1 MTMKGTEQFKKTIK
15 AYLEDRAKTD
25 ALFAVTYA
33 KPNKNI
39 DDCITFILN
48 QVKSSGCNGFADDE
62 IYSLAVHYYDEDKIN
77 VGKPMNCHVVVNHQ
91 VVLTEE
97 EKAEAKQQAITRY
110 QEDEIRKMRERR
122 SKPKPTAASQSTEP
136 QPSLFD
142 M

>member
-1 MTMKGTEQFKKTIK
+1 MKGTEQFKKTIK
-15 AYLEDRAKTD
+15 AYLEQRAETD

-48 QVKSSGCNGFADDE
+48 QVKNSGCNGFANDE
-62 IYSLAVHYYDEDKIN
+62 IYSLAAHYYDEDTID
-77 VGKPMNCHVVVNHQ
+77 VGKPINCQVVVNHQ
-91 VVLTEE
+91 IVLTEE

-110 QEDEIRKMRERR
+110 QDEEIRKMRERR
-122 SKPKPTAASQSTEP
+122 SKPKPAAAPQSAAP

>member
-1 MTMKGTEQFKKTIK
+1 MKGTEQFKKTIK

>member
-1 MTMKGTEQFKKTIK
+1 MKGTEQFKNTIK
-15 AYLEDRAKTD
+15 AYLEQRAETD

-48 QVKSSGCNGFADDE
+48 QVKNSGCNGFANDE
-62 IYSLAVHYYDEDKIN
+62 IYSLAVHYYDEDTID
-77 VGKPMNCHVVVNHQ
+77 VGKPMNCQVVVNHQ
-91 VVLTEE
+91 IVLTEE

-110 QEDEIRKMRERR
+110 QDEEIRKMRERR
-122 SKPKPTAASQSTEP
+122 SKPKPAAAPQSAAP

>member
-1 MTMKGTEQFKKTIK
+1 MKGTEQFKKTIK

-25 ALFAVTYA
+25 ALFAATYA

-39 DDCITFILN
+39 DDCITFIIN
-48 QVKSSGCNGFADDE
+48 QVKNSGCTGFADDE

-122 SKPKPTAASQSTEP
+122 SKPKPAAAPQPAEQ

>member
-1 MTMKGTEQFKKTIK
+1 MKGTEQFKKTIK
-15 AYLEDRAKTD
+15 AYLEQRAETD

-48 QVKSSGCNGFADDE
+48 QVKNSGCNGFANDE
-62 IYSLAVHYYDEDKIN
+62 IYSLAVHYYDEDTID
-77 VGKPMNCHVVVNHQ
+77 VGKPMNCQVVVNHQ
-91 VVLTEE
+91 IVLTEE
-97 EKAEAKQQAITRY
+97 EKAEAKQQAVTRY
-110 QEDEIRKMRERR
+110 QDEEIRKMRERR
-122 SKPKPTAASQSTEP
+122 NKTKPTAAPQSAAP

>member
-1 MTMKGTEQFKKTIK
+1 MKGTEQFKKTIK
-15 AYLEDRAKTD
+15 AYLEQRAETD

-39 DDCITFILN
+39 DDCVTFILN
-48 QVKSSGCNGFADDE
+48 QVKNSGCNGFADDE
-62 IYSLAVHYYDEDKIN
+62 IYSLAVHYYDEDTID
-77 VGKPMNCHVVVNHQ
+77 VGKPMNCQVVVNHQ
-91 VVLTEE
+91 IVLTEE

-110 QEDEIRKMRERR
+110 QDDEIRKMRERK
-122 SKPKPTAASQSTEP
+122 SKPKPAAAPLSAAP

>member
-1 MTMKGTEQFKKTIK
+1 MKGTEQFKKIIK
-15 AYLEDRAKTD
+15 AYLEQRAETD

-39 DDCITFILN
+39 DDCVTFILN
-48 QVKSSGCNGFADDE
+48 QVKNSGCNGFADDE
-62 IYSLAVHYYDEDKIN
+62 IYSLAVHYYDEDTID
-77 VGKPMNCHVVVNHQ
+77 VGKSMNCQVVVNHQ
-91 VVLTEE
+91 IVLTEE

-110 QEDEIRKMRERR
+110 QDDEIRKMRERK
-122 SKPKPTAASQSTEP
+122 SKPKPAAAPQSAAP

>member
-1 MTMKGTEQFKKTIK
+1 MKGTEQFKKTIK
-15 AYLEDRAKTD
+15 AYLEQRAETD

-48 QVKSSGCNGFADDE
+48 QVKNSGCNGFADDE
-62 IYSLAVHYYDEDKIN
+62 IYSLAVHYYDEDTID
-77 VGKPMNCHVVVNHQ
+77 VGKPMNCQVVVNHQ
-91 VVLTEE
+91 IVLTEE
-97 EKAEAKQQAITRY
+97 EKAEAKQQAVTRY
-110 QEDEIRKMRERR
+110 QDEEIRKMRERR
-122 SKPKPTAASQSTEP
+122 SKPKPAAAPQSAAS

>member
-1 MTMKGTEQFKKTIK
+1 MKGTEQFKKTIK
-15 AYLEDRAKTD
+15 TYLEDRAKTD
-25 ALFAVTYA
+25 ELFAATYA

-39 DDCITFILN
+39 DNCITFIIN
-48 QVKSSGCNGFADDE
+48 QVKNSGCNGFADDE
-62 IYSLAVHYYDEDKIN
+62 IYSLAVHYYDEDKID
-77 VGKPMNCHVVVNHQ
+77 VGKPMNCNVVVNHQ
-91 VVLTEE
+91 IVLTEE

-122 SKPKPTAASQSTEP
+122 SKPKPTAAPQPAEP

>member
-1 MTMKGTEQFKKTIK
+1 MKGTEQFKKTIK
-15 AYLEDRAKTD
+15 AYLEQRAETD

-48 QVKSSGCNGFADDE
+48 QVKNSGCNGFADDE
-62 IYSLAVHYYDEDKIN
+62 IYSLAVHYYDEDTID
-77 VGKPMNCHVVVNHQ
+77 VGKPENCQVVVNHQ
-91 VVLTEE
+91 IVLTEE

-110 QEDEIRKMRERR
+110 QDEEIRKMRERR
-122 SKPKPTAASQSTEP
+122 SKPKPAAAPQSAAP

>member
-1 MTMKGTEQFKKTIK
+1 MEQ
-15 AYLEDRAKTD
+15 RAETD

-48 QVKSSGCNGFADDE
+48 QVKNSGCNGFANDE
-62 IYSLAVHYYDEDKIN
+62 IYSLAVHYYDEDTID
-77 VGKPMNCHVVVNHQ
+77 VGKPMNCQVVVNHQ
-91 VVLTEE
+91 IVLTEE

-110 QEDEIRKMRERR
+110 QDEEIRKMRERR
-122 SKPKPTAASQSTEP
+122 SKPKPAAAPQSAAP

>member
-1 MTMKGTEQFKKTIK
+1 MKGTEQFKKTIK
-15 AYLEDRAKTD
+15 AYLEQRAETD

-48 QVKSSGCNGFADDE
+48 QVKNSGCNGFADDE
-62 IYSLAVHYYDEDKIN
+62 IYSLAVHYYDEDTID
-77 VGKPMNCHVVVNHQ
+77 VGKPMNCQVVVNHQ
-91 VVLTEE
+91 IVLTEE
-97 EKAEAKQQAITRY
+97 EKAEAKQQAVTRY
-110 QEDEIRKMRERR
+110 QDEEIRKMRERR
-122 SKPKPTAASQSTEP
+122 SKPKPAAAPQSAAP

>member
-1 MTMKGTEQFKKTIK
+1 MKGTEQFKKTIK
-15 AYLEDRAKTD
+15 AYLEQRAETD

-39 DDCITFILN
+39 DDCVTFILN
-48 QVKSSGCNGFADDE
+48 QVKNSGCNGFADDE
-62 IYSLAVHYYDEDKIN
+62 IYSLAVHYYDEDTID
-77 VGKPMNCHVVVNHQ
+77 VGKPMNCQVVVNHQ
-91 VVLTEE
+91 IVLTEE

-110 QEDEIRKMRERR
+110 QDDEIRKMRERK
-122 SKPKPTAASQSTEP
+122 SKPKPAAAPQSAAP

>member
-1 MTMKGTEQFKKTIK
+1 MKGTEQFKKTIK
-15 AYLEDRAKTD
+15 AYLEQRAETD

-48 QVKSSGCNGFADDE
+48 QVKNSGCNGFANDE
-62 IYSLAVHYYDEDKIN
+62 IYSLAVHYYDEDTID
-77 VGKPMNCHVVVNHQ
+77 VGKPMNCQVVVNHQ
-91 VVLTEE
+91 IVLTEE

-110 QEDEIRKMRERR
+110 QDEEIRKMRERR
-122 SKPKPTAASQSTEP
+122 SKPKPAAAPQSAAP

>member
-1 MTMKGTEQFKKTIK
+1 MKGTEQFKKTIK
-15 AYLEDRAKTD
+15 AYLEQRAETD

-39 DDCITFILN
+39 DDCVTFILN
-48 QVKSSGCNGFADDE
+48 QVKNSGCNGFADDE
-62 IYSLAVHYYDEDKIN
+62 IYSLAVHYYDEDTID
-77 VGKPMNCHVVVNHQ
+77 VGKSMNCQVVVNHQ
-91 VVLTEE
+91 IVLTEE

-110 QEDEIRKMRERR
+110 QDDEIRKMRERKSK
-122 SKPKPTAASQSTEP
+122 SKPAAVPQSAAP

>member
-1 MTMKGTEQFKKTIK
+1 MKGTEQFKKTIK

-25 ALFAVTYA
+25 VLFAATYA

-48 QVKSSGCNGFADDE
+48 QIKNSGCNGFADDE

-77 VGKPMNCHVVVNHQ
+77 VSKPMNCHVVVNHQ

>member
-1 MTMKGTEQFKKTIK
+1 MKGTEQFKKTIK
-15 AYLEDRAKTD
+15 AYLEQRAETD

-39 DDCITFILN
+39 DDCVTFILN

-62 IYSLAVHYYDEDKIN
+62 IYSLAVHYYDEDTID
-77 VGKPMNCHVVVNHQ
+77 VGKSMNCQVVVNHQ
-91 VVLTEE
+91 IVLTEE

-110 QEDEIRKMRERR
+110 QDDEIRKMRERK
-122 SKPKPTAASQSTEP
+122 SKPKPAAAPQSAAP

>member
-1 MTMKGTEQFKKTIK
+1 MKGTEQFKKTIK
-15 AYLEDRAKTD
+15 AYLEQRAETD

-48 QVKSSGCNGFADDE
+48 QVKNSGCNGFADDE
-62 IYSLAVHYYDEDKIN
+62 IYSLAVHYYDEDTIN
-77 VGKPMNCHVVVNHQ
+77 VGKPMNCQVVVNHQ
-91 VVLTEE
+91 IVLTEE
-97 EKAEAKQQAITRY
+97 EKAEAKQQAVTRY
-110 QEDEIRKMRERR
+110 QDEEIRKMRERR
-122 SKPKPTAASQSTEP
+122 SKPKPAAAPQSAAP

>member
-1 MTMKGTEQFKKTIK
+1 MKGTEQFKKTIK
-15 AYLEDRAKTD
+15 AYLEQRAETD
-25 ALFAVTYA
+25 ALFAATYA

-39 DDCITFILN
+39 DDCVTFILN

-62 IYSLAVHYYDEDKIN
+62 IYSLAVHYYDEDTID
-77 VGKPMNCHVVVNHQ
+77 VGKPVNCQVVVNHQ
-91 VVLTEE
+91 ILLTEE

-110 QEDEIRKMRERR
+110 QDDEIRKMRERK
-122 SKPKPTAASQSTEP
+122 SKPKPAAAPQSAAP

>member
-1 MTMKGTEQFKKTIK
+1 MKGTEQFKKTIK
-15 AYLEDRAKTD
+15 AYLEQRAETD

-48 QVKSSGCNGFADDE
+48 QVKNSGCNGFADDE
-62 IYSLAVHYYDEDKIN
+62 IYSLAVHYYDEDTID
-77 VGKPMNCHVVVNHQ
+77 VGKPMNCQVVVNHQ
-91 VVLTEE
+91 IVLTEE

-110 QEDEIRKMRERR
+110 QDEEIRKMRERK
-122 SKPKPTAASQSTEP
+122 SKPKPAAAPQSAAP